1 MSAPLLFKLCPLPC
15 ARPASP
21 CLRLPHLPCPALP
34 SALAAVSDLDPV
46 PVSLPN
52 LSLQDLKCENI
63 LLGSDGNLRVID
75 YGLAKVTEP
84 VAPRP
89 VMGREREWHR

>member
-1 MSAPLLFKLCPLPC
+1 M
-15 ARPASP
+15 
-21 CLRLPHLPCPALP
+21 
-34 SALAAVSDLDPV
+34 
-46 PVSLPN
+46 
-52 LSLQDLKCENI
+52 QDLKCENI

-89 VMGREREWHR
+89 VMGREREFHTEAELS